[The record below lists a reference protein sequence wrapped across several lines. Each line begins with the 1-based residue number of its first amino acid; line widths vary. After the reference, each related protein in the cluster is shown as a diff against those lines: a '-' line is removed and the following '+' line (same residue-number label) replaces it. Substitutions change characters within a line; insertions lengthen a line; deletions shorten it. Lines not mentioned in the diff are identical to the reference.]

1 MAKRKVS
8 MAQKEAQKRYEEKL
22 RKAGIKMRKPFF
34 FSLHVEKDKDLIARL
49 EAQPSRA
56 AYLKKLIREDIGRG

>member
-22 RKAGIKMRKPFF
+22 RKAGIKRRKQFF

-49 EAQPSRA
+49 EAQPSKA
-56 AYLKKLIREDIGRG
+56 AYLKKLIGEDIGRG